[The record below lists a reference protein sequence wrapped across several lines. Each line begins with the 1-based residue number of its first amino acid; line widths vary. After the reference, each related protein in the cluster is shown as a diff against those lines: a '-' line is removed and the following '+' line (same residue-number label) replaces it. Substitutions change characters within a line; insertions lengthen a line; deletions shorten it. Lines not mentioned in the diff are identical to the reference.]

1 MTERVGIFGGTFNPI
16 HVGHLRAAEEVAEQL
31 GLWRVLFV
39 PAADPPLKR
48 DDGQA
53 LAPAADRL
61 AWVAAAIR
69 DNPRFEVSAS
79 ELEREGL
86 SYTVD
91 TLQALGAEL
100 APAELVFVIGQDAF
114 VDLDSWRQPELLPTL
129 ADFAVVTRPPGGG
142 NLPDWLPSSLAAS
155 CEIASDGQSA
165 RHRETGR
172 WIRRLTISALDV
184 SATDVRN
191 RLREGRSVR
200 YLVPDA
206 AREAVEKSLAYRT
219 TPEPKRVSD
228 TT

>member
-1 MTERVGIFGGTFNPI
+1 ME
-16 HVGHLRAAEEVAEQL
+16 
-31 GLWRVLFV
+31 
-39 PAADPPLKR
+39 
-48 DDGQA
+48 
-53 LAPAADRL
+53 
-61 AWVAAAIR
+61 
-69 DNPRFEVSAS
+69 
-79 ELEREGL
+79 
-86 SYTVD
+86 

-155 CEIASDGQSA
+155 CEIATDGQSA

-184 SATDVRN
+184 SATDVRS

-206 AREAVEKSLAYRT
+206 AREAVEKSLAYRA
-219 TPEPKRVSD
+219 TPEPERANDSA
-228 TT
+228 